1 MKFTRKRIVFEASDS
16 DNSFGLL
23 LAGLWISKRI
33 ALEYA
38 EKALRECGRVVLADR
53 IAQSQVA
60 DAEIYHAMM
69 TTKETDAYRK
79 LAANTR
85 EALEHNRVLKHFED
99 EKPV

>member
-1 MKFTRKRIVFEASDS
+1 MKFTRKKIIFQASDS
-16 DNSFGLL
+16 QYD
-23 LAGLWISKRI
+23 LALAVTGLWISRRI